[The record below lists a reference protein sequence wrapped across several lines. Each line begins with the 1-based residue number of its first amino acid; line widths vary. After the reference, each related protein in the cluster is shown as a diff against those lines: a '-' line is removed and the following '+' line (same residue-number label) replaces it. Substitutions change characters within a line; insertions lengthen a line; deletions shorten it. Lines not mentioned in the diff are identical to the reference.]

1 MPETVAL
8 ERKIDDLTTALTDF
22 RSRFNELDALTE
34 AVKDI
39 KGTLSEVNERLD
51 AHSDDIHSLLQWRDS
66 SVGTGAEDRLQKTE
80 RSIVLSDALNLGP
93 RTSVNEADIVALQR
107 IADHVILPD
116 IQSAVAGAMDARSK
130 TGIERLKAAGP
141 IIAALLAAT
150 AVVLAAVLR

>member
-1 MPETVAL
+1 
-8 ERKIDDLTTALTDF
+8 
-22 RSRFNELDALTE
+22 
-34 AVKDI
+34 
-39 KGTLSEVNERLD
+39 
-51 AHSDDIHSLLQWRDS
+51 
-66 SVGTGAEDRLQKTE
+66 
-80 RSIVLSDALNLGP
+80 
-93 RTSVNEADIVALQR
+93 VNEADIVALQR